1 VSRLAEVD
9 VQTISIA
16 IASASI
22 TLAAIYYMWQIR
34 HQTKTRQTDL
44 LVRVAPWVNIGSSEL
59 QQALM
64 TTLST
69 EYKDYDDFVKKY
81 GQLHSNKPE
90 QKAIL
95 AVINYLE
102 GIGILVKRKLV
113 DIDLVY
119 EFWGPD
125 INTIWEKLK
134 PIIEGEKQKWHYPLL
149 NSEYL
154 YYELEKR
161 KQKRVAATAFK

>member
-1 VSRLAEVD
+1 MSE
-9 VQTISIA
+9 VQTVSIA
-16 IASASI
+16 VASASI

-44 LVRVAPWVNIGSSEL
+44 LVRVAPWVNISSSEL

-134 PIIEGEKQKWHYPLL
+134 PIIEGEKQKWHYPPT
-149 NSEYL
+149 NAEYL

-161 KQKRVAATAFK
+161 KQKLQAKGA